1 MLLSDQLQEGL
12 EARLAAAGLGLHHQT
27 LACLVGGARED
38 HCSLHWTVRATAR
51 IATLFKVQTLNNV

>member
-1 MLLSDQLQEGL
+1 MQEGL

-27 LACLVGGARED
+27 LTCLVGGAREDSED

-51 IATLFKVQTLNNV
+51 IATFFEVQALNNV